1 MSTVQYPRPG
11 QPPVEAP
18 SGHEIPHVPSP
29 YAGRLMSHWE
39 LVKISIFWFGSNL
52 IWGAFLGPVLAQE
65 MTVLA
70 PRNSAQMLGLLYFVA
85 AFPALLIPLIVGALS
100 DRCTHPRGRRKPFI
114 LWGGLGGT
122 VGLAVMLLAAKLGSL
137 PVFFLGYLVVQTGM
151 NTAIAAFSGIIPDLV
166 PQEQKGAASGWMA
179 VMSNVATLIGGVVSG
194 VLVADNPQLVF
205 LLLAVVFT
213 FFLVLSVLG
222 IRENRLEGEVPKM
235 QWGPYLRSLWSV
247 LADHPDFR
255 WVWITRALMML
266 GFYAVSPMILFFLRD
281 QLKLENPAKD
291 AGMVMGII
299 LIGATISGLIGGAI
313 SDRTGRKPVVY
324 FATALISIMS
334 LSFIFCHTL
343 IQTLLAGV
351 VFGIGYGAYI
361 SVDWAL
367 GADVLP
373 AKEDAAKDMGV
384 WHIAMVLPQQIS
396 PLIGGAILGMY
407 EIAGT
412 KDPVRYQ
419 PGGFAGIFIFAAVFF
434 ALSGLLLRN
443 VKGAR

>member
-1 MSTVQYPRPG
+1 MNEPDVNS
-11 QPPVEAP
+11 AAS
-18 SGHEIPHVPSP
+18 SGHELPYVPSP
-29 YAGRLMSHWE
+29 WHGKKMSHWE

-52 IWGAFLGPVLAQE
+52 IWGAFLGPVLSQE

-70 PRNSAQMLGLLYFVA
+70 PSNSAQMLGLLYFVA
-85 AFPALLIPLIVGALS
+85 AFPALLVPLLVGALS
-100 DRCTHPRGRRKPFI
+100 DRSTSKHGRRRPFI
-114 LWGGLGGT
+114 FWGGLFGT
-122 VGLAVMLLAAKLGSL
+122 IGLLLMLVAAKSLSL
-137 PVFFLGYLVVQTGM
+137 PLFFAGYFVVQTGM

-166 PQEQKGAASGWMA
+166 PDAQKGAASGWMA
-179 VMSNVATLIGGVVSG
+179 VMSNLATLIGGVVSG
-194 VLVADNPQLVF
+194 VLVADNPSLVF
-205 LLLAVVFT
+205 MLLAIAFT
-213 FFLVLSVLG
+213 FFLILSVVG
-222 IRENRLEGEVPKM
+222 IRENPLTGNIPKM
-235 QWGPYLRSLWSV
+235 QWGPYVKSLWMV
-247 LADHPDFR
+247 LVKNPDFA

-299 LIGATISGLIGGAI
+299 LIGATISGLVGGAI
-313 SDRTGRKPVVY
+313 SDRVGRKPVVY
-324 FATALISIMS
+324 FATATIAVMS
-334 LSFIFCHTL
+334 LAFIFCHTL
-343 IQTLLAGV
+343 MQTLIAGV
-351 VFGIGYGAYI
+351 IFGIGYGAYI

-396 PLIGGAILGMY
+396 PLIAGSILSMFT
-407 EIAGT
+407 IAGS
-412 KDPVRYQ
+412 KDPVRYA
-419 PGGFAGIFIFAAVFF
+419 PGGFAGIFIFAAIFF